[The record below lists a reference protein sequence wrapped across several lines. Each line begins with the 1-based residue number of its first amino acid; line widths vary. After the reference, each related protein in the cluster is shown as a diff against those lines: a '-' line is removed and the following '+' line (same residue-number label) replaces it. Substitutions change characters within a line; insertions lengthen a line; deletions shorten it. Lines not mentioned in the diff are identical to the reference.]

1 MEITLNERELAGPL
15 FRYLSITIYNRSI
28 CRCSLPKGVD
38 VWTIGATY
46 GDGET
51 FSETLMQPRLKLCP
65 PWCLLLLF
73 QVEEHNCR
81 GIPMISG

>member
-1 MEITLNERELAGPL
+1 MSEDLQVYCFDT
-15 FRYLSITIYNRSI
+15 YLSPFTTRSI

-38 VWTIGATY
+38 MWTLGATH

-51 FSETLMQPRLKLCP
+51 SSETLMQPRLKLCP

-73 QVEEHNCR
+73 QAEEHNCR